1 VAELLS
7 LDEIHEAAARIRGV
21 ARVTPLLEARELS
34 DWGGPDALPLLLK
47 CENLQVGGA
56 FKIRGAYNMASSL
69 PEQVRRAG
77 LLTYSSGNHGLAI
90 ALTARKLGIP
100 AVIVMPTTTPA
111 VKVEGARALG
121 AEVLF
126 EGTTTLERKARA
138 EAEAARRGLTIVPPF
153 DHLMIA
159 AGQGTIGLEILGQC
173 PNVATV
179 YVQMSGGG
187 LMSGVAT
194 ALKRSRPS
202 VTIVGVEPA
211 GVARMTA
218 SLAAG
223 HPVTVPITP
232 SIADGLL
239 AVRPGDVTF
248 PHIQAF
254 VDRIV
259 TIDDTAILG
268 ALQWLFRA
276 AKLVAEPSGAITVAA
291 ALADRAA
298 GRIGSRG
305 PMVAVV
311 SGGNVEPGAFKDY
324 VSRDLAT
331 LRLAASESEALAQG
345 RPERSRGAK

>member
-1 VAELLS
+1 VDELLA
-7 LDEIHEAAARIRGV
+7 LDEIREAAVRIRGV
-21 ARVTPLLEARELS
+21 ARVTPLLEARDLPA
-34 DWGGPDALPLLLK
+34 WGETDAAALLLK

-69 PEQVRRAG
+69 PEPARRAG

-90 ALTARKLGIP
+90 ALTARRLGIP

-153 DHLMIA
+153 DHRLIA
-159 AGQGTIGLEILGQC
+159 AGQGTIGLEILEQC
-173 PNVATV
+173 PDAATV

-187 LMSGVAT
+187 LISGVAA

-202 VTIVGVEPA
+202 ISVVGVEPA

-223 HPVTVPITP
+223 HPVTVPMTP
-232 SIADGLL
+232 GIADGLL
-239 AVRPGDVTF
+239 AVRPGDITF
-248 PHIQAF
+248 PHVQAF
-254 VDRIV
+254 VDRVV
-259 TIDDTAILG
+259 TIDDAAIIA
-268 ALQWLFRA
+268 ALRWVFRS
-276 AKLVAEPSGAITVAA
+276 AKLVVEPSGAITVAA
-291 ALADRAA
+291 ALTDRAA
-298 GRIGSRG
+298 GRIDARH
-305 PMVAVV
+305 PAVAVI
-311 SGGNVEPGAFKDY
+311 SGGNVEPEAFARY
-324 VSRDLAT
+324 LST
-331 LRLAASESEALAQG
+331 S
-345 RPERSRGAK
+345 

>member
-1 VAELLS
+1 
-7 LDEIHEAAARIRGV
+7 V
-21 ARVTPLLEARELS
+21 ARVTPLLEARDLT
-34 DWGGPDALPLLLK
+34 DWGGSKAVPLLLK

-69 PEQVRRAG
+69 PEPVRRAG
-77 LLTYSSGNHGLAI
+77 LATYSSGNHGMAI
-90 ALTARKLGIP
+90 ALTARRLGVP
-100 AVIVMPTTTPA
+100 AVIVMPSTAPA
-111 VKVEGARALG
+111 VKVAGARALG
-121 AEVLF
+121 AEILF
-126 EGTTTLERKARA
+126 EGTTTLERKTRA

-159 AGQGTIGLEILGQC
+159 AGQGTIGLEIMGQC
-173 PNVATV
+173 PDVATV

-187 LMSGVAT
+187 LISGVAA

-202 VTIVGVEPA
+202 ISVVGVEPA

-223 HPVTVPITP
+223 HPVTVPIAP

-248 PHIQAF
+248 THVQAF
-254 VDRIV
+254 VDRVV
-259 TIDDTAILG
+259 TIDDNAIIG
-268 ALQWLFRA
+268 ALRWLFRA

-298 GRIGSRG
+298 GRIDPRG
-305 PMVAVV
+305 PAVAVI
-311 SGGNVEPGAFKDY
+311 SGGNVEPQAFVDY
-324 VSRDLAT
+324 LSCDLA
-331 LRLAASESEALAQG
+331 
-345 RPERSRGAK
+345 K